1 MPEER
6 EAAASGKQAQE
17 AFNTA
22 QEDGEDFVLEDIAV
36 DATEKEAKRRDAP
49 ERAKEGLVYCLDATS
64 SIKRG
69 QSKHQT
75 EVYPPTLRA
84 TPQNPTPPSLSTLV
98 LQEVTYTH
106 RALLLHFGTL
116 VCMLQYLTHTN
127 VQFYPREMWNTSI
140 MNVSKSVRKFHI
152 GMAFIFASHVLAF
165 PTIDLVFQ
173 PNWATSASHFIY
185 PPNIFPAP
193 PDFLA
198 LVADFIDG
206 ILLKPDHKRAC
217 DSIRGLND
225 IFYGIGVYT
234 VMELFFMAG
243 LSPFLTVYEVF
254 SVPSRAARF
263 ILAFYCYV
271 ARTENDVWGLL
282 KPCIHNGI
290 LAPTIDQR
298 LRYADWLFVWAKERT
313 SVSLRMA
320 SLVDEY
326 HAVIDAWAVSGE
338 IWCRNSPDI
347 GLFDVFEPTFLA
359 SALQTEH
366 NLGHLI
372 FGEALWR
379 SLGSC
384 SSKRDDP
391 ITAVYRKHGLLNSP
405 TMLKLDAYK
414 SLILPHAEFRGK
426 RSLYRPTFA
435 YRGPKEMWSVT
446 RDFPPN
452 CHWSADTKM
461 QRKSILHPSLLTGS
475 DRDALL
481 FKNIVTSSLGVAIGP
496 LEYCGIGHI
505 VHIGGI
511 PRPPPSEME
520 YECEQ
525 Q

>member
-1 MPEER
+1 
-6 EAAASGKQAQE
+6 
-17 AFNTA
+17 
-22 QEDGEDFVLEDIAV
+22 
-36 DATEKEAKRRDAP
+36 
-49 ERAKEGLVYCLDATS
+49 
-64 SIKRG
+64 
-69 QSKHQT
+69 
-75 EVYPPTLRA
+75 
-84 TPQNPTPPSLSTLV
+84 
-98 LQEVTYTH
+98 
-106 RALLLHFGTL
+106 
-116 VCMLQYLTHTN
+116 
-127 VQFYPREMWNTSI
+127 
-140 MNVSKSVRKFHI
+140 
-152 GMAFIFASHVLAF
+152 MAFIFASHVLAF

-173 PNWATSASHFIY
+173 VWNLNISLCFVSYTRKPNWATSASHFIY

-206 ILLKPDHKRAC
+206 ILLKPDHKRAW
-217 DSIRGLND
+217 
-225 IFYGIGVYT
+225 
-234 VMELFFMAG
+234 

-271 ARTENDVWGLL
+271 ARTEEDVWGLL

-290 LAPTIDQR
+290 LAPTTDQR

-313 SVSLRMA
+313 SVSPRMA

-326 HAVIDAWAVSGE
+326 HAVIDARAASGE

-347 GLFDVFEPTFLA
+347 GLFDVFEPTVLA

-372 FGEALWR
+372 FGESLWG

-405 TMLKLDAYK
+405 TMLKPDAYN

-426 RSLYRPTFA
+426 RSLHRPTFA

-452 CHWSADTKM
+452 CHWSADAKM

-475 DRDALL
+475 DRDSLL

-511 PRPPPSEME
+511 PR
-520 YECEQ
+520 
-525 Q
+525 